1 MQIKLKNKRGKDI
14 AILKWERPED
24 IIHWAESIKDSNGF
38 EFRNVVPETPIVLQG
53 EAAPVHKLK
62 VVSANTLTSH
72 SDIQTAIL
80 SVIDNLNE
88 EFEALMCK
96 SFVNENQLSDKKN
109 QINVLNSVLDVI
121 NKMNELKKV
130 RDSLWKEMLNSKI
143 QIQLRKTDKPLFAF
157 NKLKELATKN
167 PGIIKQH

>member
-72 SDIQTAIL
+72 SDVEAAIL
-80 SVIDNLNE
+80 SVLDNLNE
-88 EFEALMCK
+88 EFELLLSK
-96 SFVNENQLSDKKN
+96 SFVNEQSLNDKKS
-109 QINVLNSVLDVI
+109 QINVLNSVLDII
-121 NKMNELKKV
+121 NKMNKLKTV
-130 RDSLWKEMLNSKI
+130 RDLLWKEMLDSKI
-143 QIQLRKTDKPLFAF
+143 QIQLRKTDKPLVTF

-167 PGIIKQH
+167 PKTW